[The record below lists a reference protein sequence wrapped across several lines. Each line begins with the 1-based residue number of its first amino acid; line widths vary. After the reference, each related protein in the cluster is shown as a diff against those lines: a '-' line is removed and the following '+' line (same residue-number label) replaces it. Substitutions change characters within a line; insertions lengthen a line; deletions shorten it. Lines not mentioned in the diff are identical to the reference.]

1 MALDVK
7 QFAAVARA
15 TNAIYFYVTSDN
27 ASTVTTAG
35 YFTSKD
41 LVGATKVGDVI
52 IINASDKLILAK
64 VTAVA
69 QATGVITIDAAFTEA

>member
-27 ASTVTTAG
+27 AAAVKTAG

-64 VTAVA
+64 VTAVS
-69 QATGVITIDAAFTEA
+69 QTTGVITIGAAFTEA